1 MNLPQKFALANRLS
15 RLKPSPTLQLAARA
29 RELKEQGVDVLDFSG
44 GEPDFRTPE
53 EIGEVAIK
61 AIRDGFT
68 KYTAVGGIPELKNAI
83 VAKFERDQKLSY
95 TPKDIVVSCGA
106 KHSLFQIF
114 QALINPG
121 DQVLL
126 PTPAWVSY
134 PDQIFLNGGEP
145 VFVPC
150 REEEGF
156 RLNPEALEAAITP
169 RSRILVL
176 NSPNNPT
183 GAVIPQ
189 KALEGIGEIV
199 LKHGL
204 LVISDEIYE
213 KIVYDNHRS
222 TSIATLDPRLKDST
236 IIVNGVSKTYSMTG
250 WRIGYAA
257 GPRDI
262 IQAMDSIQSQ
272 TTSNPTSISQKA
284 AAFALSSGD
293 KFFEPMLSA
302 YGKRRESVV
311 ESLNQVHGI
320 SCKRPDGAFYAF
332 PNISGLLGKS
342 YRGHP
347 LLNVYELAEFF
358 LDVARVTIVPGA
370 PFGNDHHMRMS
381 FAASLSVLQAGVER
395 IQEAVSRLD

>member
-95 TPKDIVVSCGA
+95 TPRDIVVSCGA

-134 PDQIFLNGGEP
+134 PDQIYLNGGEP

-183 GAVIPQ
+183 GAVITQ

-381 FAASLSVLQAGVER
+381 FAASLSVLQGGVER

>member
-1 MNLPQKFALANRLS
+1 MSQTPKFTLSNRLS

-29 RELKEQGVDVLDFSG
+29 RELKEQGIDVLDFSG

-53 EIGEVAIK
+53 EVGEAAIK

-68 KYTAVGGIPELKNAI
+68 KYTAVGGISELKEAI
-83 VAKFERDQKLSY
+83 VAKFERDQKITY

-114 QALINPG
+114 QALVNPG

-126 PTPAWVSY
+126 PSPAWVSY
-134 PDQIFLNGGEP
+134 PDQIYLNGGEP

-150 REEEGF
+150 REEDGF
-156 RLNPEALEAAITP
+156 RLTPEAVEAAITP

-183 GAVIPQ
+183 GAVIGQ
-189 KALEGIGEIV
+189 RALEGIGELA
-199 LKHGL
+199 LKHNL
-204 LVISDEIYE
+204 LIISDEIYE

-222 TSIATLDPRLKDST
+222 ISIATLDPRLKEST

-257 GPRDI
+257 GPREI
-262 IQAMDSIQSQ
+262 MQAVDSIQSQ

-293 KFFEPMLSA
+293 RFFLPMLSA
-302 YGKRRESVV
+302 YGKRREAVV
-311 ESLNQVHGI
+311 EALNQVPGI
-320 SCKRPDGAFYAF
+320 TCKKPDGAFYAF
-332 PNISGLLGKS
+332 LNISGLLGKS

-358 LDVARVTIVPGA
+358 LDVAKVTIVPGA

-381 FAASLSVLQAGVER
+381 FAASLSVLQAGIER
-395 IQEAVSRLD
+395 IRDAVSRMD

>member
-95 TPKDIVVSCGA
+95 TSRDIVVSCGA

-134 PDQIFLNGGEP
+134 PDQIYLNGGEP

-183 GAVIPQ
+183 GAVITQ

>member
-44 GEPDFRTPE
+44 GEPDFRTPD

-134 PDQIFLNGGEP
+134 PDQIYLNGGEP

-183 GAVIPQ
+183 GAVITQ

-213 KIVYDNHRS
+213 KIVYDNHRA

-320 SCKRPDGAFYAF
+320 SCKKPDGAFYAF

-358 LDVARVTIVPGA
+358 LDVARVTLVPGA

-381 FAASLSVLQAGVER
+381 FAASLTVLQAGVER

>member
-95 TPKDIVVSCGA
+95 TPKDILVSCGA

-134 PDQIFLNGGEP
+134 PDQIYLNGGEP

-169 RSRILVL
+169 RSRILIL

-183 GAVIPQ
+183 GAVITQ

-204 LVISDEIYE
+204 MVISDEIYE
-213 KIVYDNHRS
+213 KIVYDDHRS

-320 SCKRPDGAFYAF
+320 SCKKPDGAFYAF

-395 IQEAVSRLD
+395 IREAVSRLD

>member
-1 MNLPQKFALANRLS
+1 MTTPNKIVLANRLS
-15 RLKPSPTLQLAARA
+15 RLKPSPTLQLAARS
-29 RELKEQGVDVLDFSG
+29 RELKEQGIDILDFSG

-53 EIGEVAIK
+53 DISEAAIQ

-68 KYTAVGGIPELKNAI
+68 KYTAVGGILELKNAI
-83 VAKFERDQKLSY
+83 IGKFQRDQGLSY

-114 QALINPG
+114 QALVNPG
-121 DQVLL
+121 DHVLL

-145 VFVPC
+145 IFIPC
-150 REEEGF
+150 KENEGF
-156 RLNPEALEAAITP
+156 RLNPDALEAAVTP

-183 GAVIPQ
+183 GAVVGM
-189 KALEGIGEIV
+189 KELERIGEIV

-204 LVISDEIYE
+204 IVISDEIYE
-213 KIVYDNHRS
+213 KISFDGHQP
-222 TSIATLDPRLKDST
+222 TSIASLDKKLKDST

-257 GPRDI
+257 GPREI
-262 IQAMDSIQSQ
+262 ITAVDNIQSQ

-284 AAFALSSGD
+284 AAYAISSGD
-293 KFFEPMLSA
+293 KDFRPMLEA
-302 YGKRRESVV
+302 YTQRRLRIV
-311 ESLNQVHGI
+311 SLLNEVPGI
-320 SCKRPDGAFYAF
+320 SCPMPDGAFYVF
-332 PNISGLLGKS
+332 PNISGLLGRS

-347 LLNVYELAEFF
+347 LLNVFELAEFF
-358 LDVARVTIVPGA
+358 LDVARVALVPGT

-381 FAASLSVLQAGVER
+381 FAASLKVLETGAQR
-395 IQEAVSRLD
+395 IKEAVSRLD

>member
-44 GEPDFRTPE
+44 GEPDFRTPD

-68 KYTAVGGIPELKNAI
+68 KYTAGGGLPELKNAI

-134 PDQIFLNGGEP
+134 PDQIYLNGGEP

-183 GAVIPQ
+183 GAVITQ
-189 KALEGIGEIV
+189 KALEGIGEIF
-199 LKHGL
+199 LKHGI

-213 KIVYDNHRS
+213 KHRA

-320 SCKRPDGAFYAF
+320 SCKKPDGAFYAF

-358 LDVARVTIVPGA
+358 LDVARVTLVPGA

-381 FAASLSVLQAGVER
+381 FAASLTVLQAGVER